1 MADGESGESRRR
13 VLRATGCGSAIVLA
27 GCVSVGEDTSQEA
40 GEPALDRPADW
51 CFDRLDDAV
60 PEAEANAVSIDG
72 IERKPEGEL
81 ASKEEA
87 SYQCGPADGNHC
99 GTCTYYI
106 DDRDGDAVGACTEVA
121 GEIRSADWC
130 ALWAPRE
137 ELQNE

>member
-1 MADGESGESRRR
+1 MADGKPRESRRW
-13 VLRATGCGSAIVLA
+13 VLRATGCGSTIVLA
-27 GCVSVGEDTSQEA
+27 GCVSTGEDTSQEA
-40 GEPALDRPADW
+40 GEPAIDRPADW
-51 CFDRLDDAV
+51 CFDRLDDTV

-72 IERKPEGEL
+72 IERKPESEL

-87 SYQCGPADGNHC
+87 SYQCGPADGDHC

-137 ELQNE
+137 EIQDG